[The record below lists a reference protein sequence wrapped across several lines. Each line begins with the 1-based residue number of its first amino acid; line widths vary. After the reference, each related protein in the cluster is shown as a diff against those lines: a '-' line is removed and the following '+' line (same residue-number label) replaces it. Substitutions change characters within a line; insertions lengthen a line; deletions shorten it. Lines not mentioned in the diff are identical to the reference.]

1 MTIDLPSK
9 VQLYGWR
16 PSGVLNRGR
25 TPQCTKISS
34 CTCASCSRTFAV
46 SRWPFVFRFSNFIQ
60 LLNLKYDETKMTRH
74 HCSFVESTFIVSTT
88 WVRTINKVLYIQ
100 ELAVGS
106 GGSDPP
112 THPPTRCVTR
122 VQTEAQRRNRGAAHP
137 SRLECAVGPREA
149 SGYKGVGEGVELLD
163 LAVRVSR
170 RRCRSSRSR
179 LSCDRAMWP
188 TTSKLSASRK

>member
-16 PSGVLNRGR
+16 PSGVLNRGS

-74 HCSFVESTFIVSTT
+74 HCSFVESTFIVCTT
-88 WVRTINKVLYIQ
+88 WVRTINKVYTRTGRG
-100 ELAVGS
+100 VGRFR
-106 GGSDPP
+106 P
-112 THPPTRCVTR
+112 THAPPDALRHKSP
-122 VQTEAQRRNRGAAHP
+122 NRSAEEKP
-137 SRLECAVGPREA
+137 W
-149 SGYKGVGEGVELLD
+149 
-163 LAVRVSR
+163 
-170 RRCRSSRSR
+170 RSTPTSPGMCGWASRSQR
-179 LSCDRAMWP
+179 L
-188 TTSKLSASRK
+188 